1 MHARVSVITA
11 VYRKSL
17 RLSMSAKQADTV
29 GNCLNLMAVDAR
41 RLNDW
46 LPYLHNMWSS
56 PLQIVISMIML
67 WEQIGPAVLAGLAV
81 MLIVMPLNALMAR
94 VQQRMQR
101 KLMAARDERVKVFNE
116 VINGIKIIKMYAWET
131 GFKEKIETT
140 RAEEIR
146 LLRNYRAFRIVSE
159 MMWSAGEHTTTC
171 KTLCWAASLTRW
183 RCAPVPVLVSL
194 SSFAAYTLMGEE
206 LTPAKAFTSLALF
219 NILRFPMAV
228 LPSIISQ
235 CVEAFVSVGRILKF
249 LKSAE
254 VDPRAVLK
262 NERSVGRG
270 EPAVTVPRGCSL
282 YWDDEGSVAAL
293 RELDLRLE
301 AGTLTLIVGKTGS
314 GKSALLQVQHSSCL
328 LSALRLV

>member
-1 MHARVSVITA
+1 M
-11 VYRKSL
+11 
-17 RLSMSAKQADTV
+17 
-29 GNCLNLMAVDAR
+29 
-41 RLNDW
+41 
-46 LPYLHNMWSS
+46 
-56 PLQIVISMIML
+56 
-67 WEQIGPAVLAGLAV
+67 
-81 MLIVMPLNALMAR
+81 
-94 VQQRMQR
+94 
-101 KLMAARDERVKVFNE
+101 
-116 VINGIKIIKMYAWET
+116 
-131 GFKEKIETT
+131 
-140 RAEEIR
+140 
-146 LLRNYRAFRIVSE
+146 
-159 MMWSAGEHTTTC
+159 
-171 KTLCWAASLTRW
+171 
-183 RCAPVPVLVSL
+183 LVSL